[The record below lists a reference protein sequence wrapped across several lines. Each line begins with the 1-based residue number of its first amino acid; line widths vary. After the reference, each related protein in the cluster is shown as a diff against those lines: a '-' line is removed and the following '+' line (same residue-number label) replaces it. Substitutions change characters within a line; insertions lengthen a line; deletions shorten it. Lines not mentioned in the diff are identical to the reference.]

1 MAEQQV
7 APRRSMDDFP
17 PFEPFEETIQST
29 PPASAALVRELL
41 IRHDIDKRFNEAIER
56 LEAR

>member
-1 MAEQQV
+1 
-7 APRRSMDDFP
+7 MDDFP

>member
-17 PFEPFEETIQST
+17 PFEPFKETIQST
-29 PPASAALVRELL
+29 PAASAAIVRELL
-41 IRHDIDKRFNEAIER
+41 IRYEVNRRFDEAIER